1 MRTDPVKLLN
11 SMPPYTLFGLE
22 DTYADSKVVVLPVP
36 YDSATT
42 YKSGTREGP
51 HAIIAASRDVERFNE
66 EVDRNIGEIGIY
78 TMEELMPNLNSTE
91 ETINQVEKETSLIL
105 EDGKLPLMLGGDHS
119 LAIGTI
125 RAVSK
130 QYNRDFSV
138 IHFDAHSDSRDTFFG
153 SKYSHGC
160 VIARAREVCDSVYSV
175 GIRSTEEE
183 GYRKHSHATI
193 YRKDMHEKTTQEV
206 VDFLLEN
213 TKDNVYITVDMD
225 VLDPSEMPSL
235 GTPEPDGLSYYE
247 LISIIKGIVTK
258 KKLVGAD
265 FVELAPIPGMIAPD
279 FLTAKLIYLTLGYGV
294 K

>member
-1 MRTDPVKLLN
+1 MRTEPVRLLN
-11 SMPPYTLFGLE
+11 AMPPYTLFGLE

-42 YKSGTREGP
+42 YKSGTRDGP
-51 HAIIAASRDVERFNE
+51 HAIITASREIERFNE
-66 EVDRNIGEIGIY
+66 EIQRNIGEIGIY
-78 TMEELMPNLNSTE
+78 TMEELTPNLNSPE
-91 ETINQVEKETSLIL
+91 DTINDVEKETSLIL
-105 EDGKLPLMLGGDHS
+105 EDGKMPLMLGGDHS

-130 QYNRDFSV
+130 QYKGDFSV

-153 SKYSHGC
+153 SKYCHAC

-183 GYRKHSHATI
+183 GYKKHRNSTI
-193 YRKDMHEKTTQEV
+193 YRMDMHEKTTQEV
-206 VDFLLEN
+206 VDFLVEN
-213 TKDNVYITVDMD
+213 TKQNVYITVDLD

-247 LISIIKGIVTK
+247 LLSIIKGILAK

-279 FLTAKLIYLTLGYGV
+279 YLAAKLILMTIGYGV